1 VLHLLPHWNW
11 KKGDSIDVVAYTNCD
26 EVRLFLND
34 RLVGAQAFAN
44 TAMTYKTLQ
53 WDSVVSLGQGP
64 KLSLNWKVLFEP
76 GALVAEGWKDGRRI
90 ARDVVRTAG
99 SARRIALWADRPVI
113 EADGK
118 DLAFITVEIKD
129 AQGTRVPTADPLL
142 FFSLTGEGRIA
153 GVANGNPISLE
164 PAQGRQRRAFNGL
177 CQVVLQ
183 STGRAG
189 EIVLTASSQGLPDE
203 TLRIRSE

>member
-1 VLHLLPHWNW
+1 M
-11 KKGDSIDVVAYTNCD
+11 VAYTNCD
-26 EVRLFLND
+26 EVKLFLND
-34 RLVGAQAFAN
+34 RFLGAQAFAN
-44 TAMTYKTLQ
+44 TAMNYHTLQ

-64 KLSLNWKVLFEP
+64 KLSLNWKVLYEP
-76 GALVAEGWKDGRRI
+76 GVLVAEGWKEGRRI
-90 ARDVVRTAG
+90 ATDVVRTAG
-99 SARRIALWADRPVI
+99 AARQITLSADRPVI
-113 EADGK
+113 QADGK
-118 DLAFITVEIKD
+118 DLSFITIEIED

-142 FFSLTGEGRIA
+142 FFSLSGEGRIA

-189 EIVLTASSQGLPDE
+189 EIVLTVSSQGLPDE